1 MFVNFAREFYYW
13 DKFSKIALF
22 LGIFLFVTGYAWF
35 LGIALIMYSIFR
47 SKSIKLN
54 GRNNKNFDYKNI
66 KGSLNNIMN
75 NIKKHSKLNDIVN
88 NMKFNDII
96 NNMKLNNIKKNIESI
111 NTKIKKYSPME
122 SLKER
127 RKYIITSCPKCSQ
140 KLRLPKG
147 KGKIIVT
154 CSKCNSEFRLKT

>member
-54 GRNNKNFDYKNI
+54 GRNNKNI
-66 KGSLNNIMN
+66 KGSLNDIMDNFKKN
-75 NIKKHSKLNDIVN
+75 NKLNDIIKN
-88 NMKFNDII
+88 I
-96 NNMKLNNIKKNIESI
+96 KLNDIKKNIESI
-111 NTKIKKYSPME
+111 NTKIKKYSPIE

-154 CSKCNSEFRLKT
+154 CSKCSSEFRLKT

>member
-54 GRNNKNFDYKNI
+54 GRNNKNI
-66 KGSLNNIMN
+66 KGSLNDIMDN
-75 NIKKHSKLNDIVN
+75 FKKYNKLNDIIKN
-88 NMKFNDII
+88 I
-96 NNMKLNNIKKNIESI
+96 KLNDIKKNIESI
-111 NTKIKKYSPME
+111 NTKIKKYSPIE

-154 CSKCNSEFRLKT
+154 CSKCSSEFRLKT

>member
-1 MFVNFAREFYYW
+1 MFVNIAREFYYW

-22 LGIFLFVTGYAWF
+22 LGMFLFVTEYAWF

-54 GRNNKNFDYKNI
+54 GRNNKNFDYKNT
-66 KGSLNNIMN
+66 KGSFNNIMTN
-75 NIKKHSKLNDIVN
+75 MKKYSKLSDIVN
-88 NMKFNDII
+88 NMNLR
-96 NNMKLNNIKKNIESI
+96 NLKKNIEAI
-111 NTKIKKYSPME
+111 NTKIKKYSPVE

-154 CSKCNSEFRLKT
+154 CSKCSSEFRLKT